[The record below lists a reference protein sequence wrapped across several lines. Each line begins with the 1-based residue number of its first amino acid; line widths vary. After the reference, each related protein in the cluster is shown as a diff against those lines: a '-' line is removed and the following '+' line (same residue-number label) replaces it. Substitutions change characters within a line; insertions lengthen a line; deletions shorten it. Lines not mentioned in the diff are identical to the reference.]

1 MNSLAIDKVY
11 ALVSAY
17 KSGRL
22 GGEKM
27 PEDENPMLDKG
38 INANFIFQQFLP

>member
-1 MNSLAIDKVY
+1 MGRRIEIDKVY
-11 ALVSAY
+11 ALLDAY

-27 PEDENPMLDKG
+27 PEDE
-38 INANFIFQQFLP
+38 IQR